1 MKSAPT
7 IFISKEGMATFWFFV
22 AAGAV
27 VWAAFYV
34 YRTATTAGL
43 RPQYI
48 IMEGKGSDVRPFPLE
63 LAPERDNEIHTLQT
77 RLLMDS
83 LFNKAPDGLDAEE
96 RCKKL
101 MTTTAWAMATRDVI
115 DMQKDAFKEGRIHQ
129 KVEIES
135 ITFRKVPEEQATIA
149 SVKGQLLR
157 TGIFEAKIFNEA
169 WVVRATFKW
178 VRNKSLRD
186 CARYPIVCNSLTVRE
201 ALQSSTLQKVETD
214 EDGQAAPQAP
224 LGEEASAATN

>member
-1 MKSAPT
+1 
-7 IFISKEGMATFWFFV
+7 MATFWFLV

-48 IMEGKGSDVRPFPLE
+48 IMEGKGSEVKPFPIE
-63 LAPERDNEIHTLQT
+63 LSPERDNEMHTLQT

-83 LFNKAPDGLDAEE
+83 LFNKAPEGLDAED
-96 RCKKL
+96 RCKRL
-101 MTTTAWAMATRDVI
+101 MTKAAWNMATRDVI
-115 DMQKDAFKEGRIHQ
+115 DMQKEAFKDGRIHQ

-135 ITFRKVPEEQATIA
+135 MSFRKIPDEQATIA

-157 TGIFEAKIFNEA
+157 TGIFEAKIFNEV

-186 CARYPIVCNSLTVRE
+186 CARFPIVCSTLTVRE
-201 ALQSSTLQKVETD
+201 ALQSSTLQRVVSEED
-214 EDGQAAPQAP
+214 EQVVPQAP
-224 LGEEASAATN
+224 LGEDASAATN